1 MIFFVIVI
9 PRAFTFISFMFVYL
23 CLVYISHFKFV
34 EYFRQI
40 TNYFIFH
47 LLFSLLYYHLK
58 RLTVSHLFG

>member
-1 MIFFVIVI
+1 MIFFVNVI
-9 PRAFTFISFMFVYL
+9 PQAFIFISFMFVYL

-47 LLFSLLYYHLK
+47 
-58 RLTVSHLFG
+58 